1 MLNIREILNSQH
13 NAKRMPFWCLKPIL
27 WQIFFDEK
35 TIFCSPKTSMK
46 NSCRPR
52 HWVKTRFPKKKGC
65 TRNVFWASN
74 RDFENKRFW
83 EWGVRICG
91 EAVLFDF
98 RCVFART
105 YFKLRYCGFA
115 KLLKKISVNFNGVCG
130 FLILVCAV
138 FVRISV
144 RFCAESHAPSP
155 PYAPLFW
162 ASSLLYLTI
171 MITSGSVQFK
181 LFILYKHTVVYQS
194 CFPAQF
200 EHLHKQLY
208 QSCFRFSLTF
218 FFSFFAKRE
227 LITEADKESCATYN
241 LWLLRRYSWK

>member
-1 MLNIREILNSQH
+1 MLNIRGILNSQH

-27 WQIFFDEK
+27 WEIFFNEK
-35 TIFCSPKTSMK
+35 TIFCSPKNSVK
-46 NSCRPR
+46 NS
-52 HWVKTRFPKKKGC
+52 HWVKTRFRKKKGVPG
-65 TRNVFWASN
+65 NVFWASN
-74 RDFENKRFW
+74 RDFENKSFW

-144 RFCAESHAPSP
+144 QFCAESHAPSP
-155 PYAPLFW
+155 PLRTPLLSFKFT
-162 ASSLLYLTI
+162 LLNHYDN
-171 MITSGSVQFK
+171 
-181 LFILYKHTVVYQS
+181 
-194 CFPAQF
+194 
-200 EHLHKQLY
+200 
-208 QSCFRFSLTF
+208 FRFSAIQTIYSLQTCCGISKL
-218 FFSFFAKRE
+218 FSSAIRTSSQTAVSKLF
-227 LITEADKESCATYN
+227 SV
-241 LWLLRRYSWK
+241 